1 MSRHVIDRVVSTN
14 RYVKLVKLFL
24 IEVKNEKKIENKA
37 SLMQGVDINNLKKSM
52 KSSQLSL

>member
-24 IEVKNEKKIENKA
+24 IEVKNEKIENMA

-52 KSSQLSL
+52 KSTQLSL